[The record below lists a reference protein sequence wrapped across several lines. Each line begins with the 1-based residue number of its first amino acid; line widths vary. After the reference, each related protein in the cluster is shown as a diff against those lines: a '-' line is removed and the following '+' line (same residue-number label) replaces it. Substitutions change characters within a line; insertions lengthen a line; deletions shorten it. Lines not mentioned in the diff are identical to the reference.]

1 MPKADEELQ
10 RRSEAF
16 ARCTLVL
23 SGHRAKP
30 VRQVLSELAASP
42 FAEAAPDMYGE
53 GALIGSLEAQ
63 VAALLGKEAAVFSP
77 KGVIAQ
83 QAALRTWA
91 ERSGSPL
98 VALHPKS
105 HIDFD
110 ENGAYERLHN
120 LRPVR
125 LGGDFA
131 PFVAADLE
139 KVRERLG
146 VVTAELPL
154 RRAGFR
160 VLPWD
165 DWTAIGAWARAQKVP
180 LHLDG
185 ARIWECGPFYDRPY
199 AEIAAVADS
208 VYVSFYKGLGGI
220 AGCVLAGSA
229 SFIAEAKVWLGRHG
243 SALITS
249 FPMVISALEGLKQH
263 LPKMPAYHARAR
275 EIADALAALP
285 GVRIAPSPPQTN
297 SFQVYLPGTI
307 EGWNAATL
315 ALAEQS
321 GVSIFRRFAATPFAD
336 MVMSEVVIGDACEG
350 FATAEIVARVAGL
363 IADAKARA
371 TGDL

>member
-10 RRSEAF
+10 RRNDAF
-16 ARCTLVL
+16 ARCTVAL
-23 SGHRAKP
+23 SGHRRKP
-30 VRQVLSELAASP
+30 VRQILSELAASSYVD
-42 FAEAAPDMYGE
+42 APPDEYGE
-53 GALIGSLEAQ
+53 GRVIRSLEAQ
-63 VAALLGKEAAVFSP
+63 VAMLLGKEAAVFSP

-105 HIDFD
+105 HIDLD
-110 ENGAYERLHN
+110 ESAAYERLHN

-131 PFVAADLE
+131 PFVAADLQR
-139 KVRERLG
+139 VHERLG
-146 VVTAELPL
+146 VVTVEQPL
-154 RRAGFR
+154 RRSGFR

-165 DWTAIGAWARAQKVP
+165 DWTAIGAWARANKVP

-185 ARIWECGPFYDRPY
+185 ARLWECAPYYDRSY

-220 AGCVLAGSA
+220 AGCVLAGSV
-229 SFIAEAKVWLGRHG
+229 SFIAEAKVWLARHG
-243 SALITS
+243 SAPVTS
-249 FPMVISALEGLKQH
+249 FPIVISALEGLKHH
-263 LPKMPAYHARAR
+263 LPKMRAYHVRAR

-315 ALAEQS
+315 ALAES
-321 GVSIFRRFAATPFAD
+321 AGVAIFRRFAATPFAD
-336 MVMSEVVIGDACEG
+336 MVMSEVAIGDACED
-350 FATAEIVARVAGL
+350 FATTDIVARVAAL
-363 IADAKARA
+363 VAQARA
-371 TGDL
+371 A